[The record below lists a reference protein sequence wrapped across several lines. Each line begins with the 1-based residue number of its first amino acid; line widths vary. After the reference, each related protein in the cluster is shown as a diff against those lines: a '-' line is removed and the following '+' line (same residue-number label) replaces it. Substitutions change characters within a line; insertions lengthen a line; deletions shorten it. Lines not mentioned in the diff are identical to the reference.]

1 MSRTALHRTLG
12 TAVLSL
18 ALLATTAVTPS
29 AAQTD
34 TAARGNTST
43 APAEDDGFDMG
54 LLGLLGLAGLLGMRR
69 REPVVTRVDRVD
81 TTASTRPRV

>member
-1 MSRTALHRTLG
+1 MSRTALYRTLG

-18 ALLATTAVTPS
+18 GLLATTAVTPVI
-29 AAQTD
+29 AQTD
-34 TAARGNTST
+34 TAARSSAST

-69 REPVVTRVDRVD
+69 REAVVTRVDRVD

>member
-1 MSRTALHRTLG
+1 MLG
-12 TAVLSL
+12 TATLAL
-18 ALLATTAVTPS
+18 ALLTVGAVQPS
-29 AAQTD
+29 FAQTD
-34 TAARGNTST
+34 TAARSGSST
-43 APAEDDGFDMG
+43 APDNDEGGFDMG